1 MPKGDS
7 AWLLRKAIERIIQ
20 QISVL
25 ETNIGSSTTGNSA
38 NTQIIFND
46 NGVLRGDAGLT
57 YNKTTDLLSVA
68 SATITGDLTVDTNV
82 LKVDTTLNRVGIGT
96 ATPVSSLQ
104 VLDGDITVTT
114 GGSFSGFNGTRQT
127 VPSSV
132 GTQLSRLHF
141 SAYSTGTTYV
151 QGASIQ
157 SYSDAA
163 WSASS
168 APAYLAFYTTPSA
181 SVTLSERYRIASDGV
196 ATWSNVGGVAG
207 TAMTLNSTGLGVG
220 GNPLASYRIHSQ
232 GPVAIGGTPS
242 GTRTSYIQNS
252 DPCAIYYTD
261 GGASYPF
268 DNFGNLIIQPRTSA
282 GRSVIIATS
291 SAAGTPVERLIVDPS
306 GNLGVGITPSAW
318 GSSLKAFEIGAKG
331 NALFTTSSVVDGLFM
346 VNNAYY
352 DTAYKYAA
360 NGYASRYTHYQ
371 GAHQWF
377 TAASGTA
384 GNAITFTQAMT
395 LDASGNLILGGTSQI
410 ASCRSSITNAGGDQ
424 LAINATN
431 TSTGQSS
438 IKFCNAGTAYGYIW
452 WDKSDSRLYV
462 QNTSGGVYLAST
474 ATSWT
479 ANSDERLK
487 DIIEP
492 ISNAVSKV
500 GSLRAIIGKY
510 KNDQTNTRRSFL
522 IAQDVQSVLPE
533 AVDASNPDQ
542 LGVAYTDVIPLL
554 VAAIKELTAE
564 VNALKNA

>member
-1 MPKGDS
+1 LPKGDS

-20 QISVL
+20 QVSVL

-46 NGVLRGDAGLT
+46 AGTLRGDSGLVF
-57 YNKTTDLLSVA
+57 NKTTDALTVA
-68 SATITGDLTVDTNV
+68 GLVTAGSATITGDLTVDTNV

-220 GNPLASYRIHSQ
+220 TVPSSYKFEVGNGGSDTR
-232 GPVAIGGTPS
+232 AIFNPNNAFSIGVKNGANQLGGWI
-242 GTRTSYIQNS
+242 G
-252 DPCAIYYTD
+252 
-261 GGASYPF
+261 
-268 DNFGNLIIQPRTSA
+268 SA
-282 GRSVIIATS
+282 GNNILTF
-291 SAAGTPVERLIVDPS
+291 S
-306 GNLGVGITPSAW
+306 GNDGTMKVTIDNTGNVGVGITPSAW

>member
-1 MPKGDS
+1 MSNLSTLPKGDS
-7 AWLLRKAIERIIQ
+7 AWLLRKAIERIIK

-38 NTQIIFND
+38 NTQVIVND

-57 YNKTTDLLSVA
+57 YNAATDLLSVA
-68 SATITGDLTVDTNV
+68 SATITGDLTVDTST
-82 LKVDTTLNRVGIGT
+82 LKVTASTDTVTVGATTTDAKFRVIDANYNGIRIGFLPGT
-96 ATPVSSLQ
+96 ANYNLYDATVHEFRTANVTPQQLYTLQASSS
-104 VLDGDITVTT
+104 VWYDGA
-114 GGSFSGFNGTRQT
+114 GGTR
-127 VPSSV
+127 
-132 GTQLSRLHF
+132 
-141 SAYSTGTTYV
+141 
-151 QGASIQ
+151 
-157 SYSDAA
+157 
-163 WSASS
+163 
-168 APAYLAFYTTPSA
+168 
-181 SVTLSERYRIASDGV
+181 
-196 ATWSNVGGVAG
+196 
-207 TAMTLNSTGLGVG
+207 MTLNSTGLGVG
-220 GNPLASYRIHSQ
+220 AIPSNYRLY
-232 GPVAIGGTPS
+232 V
-242 GTRTSYIQNS
+242 
-252 DPCAIYYTD
+252 
-261 GGASYPF
+261 
-268 DNFGNLIIQPRTSA
+268 
-282 GRSVIIATS
+282 
-291 SAAGTPVERLIVDPS
+291 SAAFASGLNGAYIESGEFNRKSLVVNHTNPGVTSNLFEVQKVGTAQFLVDSS
-306 GNLGVGITPSAW
+306 GNVGVGVTPSAW
-318 GSSLKAFEIGAKG
+318 GSNSKALQVGSGSGAVSSTGAGSTSTRFTHGCYFDNTNWKYQFTGVGPSLYELTG
-331 NALFTTSSVVDGLFM
+331 
-346 VNNAYY
+346 
-352 DTAYKYAA
+352 A
-360 NGYASRYTHYQ
+360 NGGSTHAWYVSA
-371 GAHQWF
+371 G
-377 TAASGTA
+377 GTA
-384 GNAITFTQAMT
+384 GNNITFTQAMT

-431 TSTGQSS
+431 TSTGQSA

-452 WDKSDSRLYV
+452 WDKADSRLYV

-554 VAAIKELTAE
+554 VAAIKELSAE